1 MPNLNLLILLNL
13 IIFIFILAVLV
24 ELFNRCVLDMALA
37 KVLELQ
43 LGFLGAALSEYGSL
57 ET

>member
-13 IIFIFILAVLV
+13 IIFVLILAVLV

-43 LGFLGAALSEYGSL
+43 LGFLAAALSEYGSL
-57 ET
+57 EA